1 MLPTIFEQLVALLE
15 RLESLSVHLGRI
27 QADVHE
33 LKVQVLLEVPEGEDD
48 DTFLLENDSDEN

>member
-15 RLESLSVHLGRI
+15 RLESLSENLGRI
-27 QADVHE
+27 QTDVQE

-48 DTFLLENDSDEN
+48 DTFLLENNSD

>member
-1 MLPTIFEQLVALLE
+1 MLPSIFEQLVSLLE
-15 RLESLSVHLGRI
+15 RLESLSEHLGRI

-33 LKVQVLLEVPEGEDD
+33 LKVQVLLETPEGEDD

>member
-15 RLESLSVHLGRI
+15 RLESLSENLGRI
-27 QADVHE
+27 QTDVHE

-48 DTFLLENDSDEN
+48 DTFLLENNSD